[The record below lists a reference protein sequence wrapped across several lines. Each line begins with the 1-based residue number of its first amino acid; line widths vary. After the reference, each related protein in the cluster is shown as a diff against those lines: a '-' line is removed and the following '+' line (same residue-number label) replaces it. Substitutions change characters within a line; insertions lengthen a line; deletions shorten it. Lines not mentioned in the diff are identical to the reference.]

1 MTTPADSDQARALA
15 ARIAGCAEI
24 ADVRLLKSSFDLTR
38 FPDGEHRLSWSL
50 EVQPKT
56 DFELGDEHFVVQ
68 CDYTLAVEE
77 APNGDD
83 ETNELVTEISFQFA
97 ALYVLDMADGAEP
110 PSADEVTAFG
120 QSTGAF
126 AIYPYA
132 RAYAQDVTSR
142 LGLPAL
148 TLGVYRVPIG
158 SPEEAVV
165 PMQTVPPKRVTKK
178 VSAKK
183 TATKQASV
191 KSKKVSPP

>member
-1 MTTPADSDQARALA
+1 MTTPAGLDQARALA
-15 ARIAGCAEI
+15 ARIAGFAEI
-24 ADVRLLKSSFDLTR
+24 ADVRLLSSSFDLTR

-68 CDYTLAVEE
+68 CDYTLTVEE

-110 PSADEVTAFG
+110 PSADEVAAYG
-120 QSTGAF
+120 QSSGAF
-126 AIYPYA
+126 ALYPYA
-132 RAYAQDVTSR
+132 RAYAQDVTVR
-142 LGLPAL
+142 LGLPPL
-148 TLGVYRVPIG
+148 TLGVYRIPIG

-165 PMQTVPPKRVTKK
+165 PKRTVPPKRVAKK
-178 VSAKK
+178 SATQKVAVKTASAK
-183 TATKQASV
+183 
-191 KSKKVSPP
+191 SKGTSPK